1 MPAKTVLVATSDHL
15 LSEKYRIALTQ
26 RGYVVREAFDGDEA
40 LDHAQSDAPSLLI
53 LDAKLEKRDGFEV
66 LEDLRTEP
74 AFRLVPVLIIT
85 DMGSD
90 AERAKAEA
98 LGGGE
103 LIVKGRHEASDVADM
118 AQAAMGEE
126 AGRKPL
132 QESSAPPSA
141 TLGQV
146 PDADSDSLLGSDAE
160 AETETEDTSAASEQ
174 DAHVA
179 SEPESP
185 SESDAKS

>member
-1 MPAKTVLVATSDHL
+1 MEETEPAKTVLVATSDHL

-26 RGYVVREAFDGDEA
+26 RGYLVREAFDGDEA
-40 LDHAQSDAPSLLI
+40 LDHAQSDAPNLLI

-74 AFRLVPVLIIT
+74 VFRLIPALIIT
-85 DMGSD
+85 DMGSA

-103 LIVKGRHEASDVADM
+103 LIVKGRHEAGDVADM

-132 QESSAPPSA
+132 QQSSAPPSA
-141 TLGQV
+141 VLGQV
-146 PDADSDSLLGSDAE
+146 PDADSDHLLGSDAE
-160 AETETEDTSAASEQ
+160 AETETETETEDTSAASE
-174 DAHVA
+174 
-179 SEPESP
+179 SESP